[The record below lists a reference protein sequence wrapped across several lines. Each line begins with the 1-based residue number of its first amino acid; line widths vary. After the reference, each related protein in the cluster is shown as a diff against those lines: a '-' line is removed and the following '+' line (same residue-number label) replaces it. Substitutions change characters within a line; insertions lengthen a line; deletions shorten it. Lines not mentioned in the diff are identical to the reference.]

1 MKTSEIIRSLIPA
14 QPHPYVPP
22 EHAGQHTTIPP
33 HAFDIIPS
41 RSTKP
46 PPKDILTALDVKKM
60 VLARNRKGLSD
71 AQEGLVTRASEMRA
85 RMKGEHEY
93 WDDLKQLAGFP
104 QPETSGSRNS
114 QSMAASV
121 TDQAVKPWSLRPRWR
136 TDNGVPPENQIATDV
151 MIPYAADEA
160 GPAFRASAI
169 ATIDPPSDSLGE
181 SSEASKMSTIRMP
194 SRRRR
199 RLRLCIRTA
208 GDPKKSWSYSTVN
221 VASEEEDEQ
230 DTISRGLEAA
240 SEEVFEEEIFNEV
253 SPKQPI
259 ACCGPHPDQ
268 VRMRIDP
275 DRSQS
280 ECYAK
285 RSNLGRFGGHFSSTG
300 ARARL

>member
-1 MKTSEIIRSLIPA
+1 VRKSAEFPSPYACGLLTPFRSSAAWLQMMKTSEIIRSLIPA
-14 QPHPYVPP
+14 QPHPYVAP
-22 EHAGQHTTIPP
+22 EHAAQHATIPP

-41 RSTKP
+41 RSQNP

-71 AQEGLVTRASEMRA
+71 AQEGLVTRATEMRA

-93 WDDLKQLAGFP
+93 WDDLKKLAGFS
-104 QPETSGSRNS
+104 QPETSSSSNS
-114 QSMAASV
+114 QTTKPFGV
-121 TDQAVKPWSLRPRWR
+121 DQTFKPWSLRPRWR

-169 ATIDPPSDSLGE
+169 ATIDPPSDNLGE
-181 SSEASKMSTIRMP
+181 SSKISKTSTIRMP

-221 VASEEEDEQ
+221 VAPEEEDEP
-230 DTISRGLEAA
+230 DTISRNLEAA
-240 SEEVFEEEIFNEV
+240 GEEIFEEEMFNEV
-253 SPKQPI
+253 SLERQIGSGSPD
-259 ACCGPHPDQ
+259 ADQ
-268 VRMRIDP
+268 V
-275 DRSQS
+275 
-280 ECYAK
+280 
-285 RSNLGRFGGHFSSTG
+285 
-300 ARARL
+300 